1 MLEFTPIKIYDVPMC
16 LVILNDH
23 RHQRWRPSRCER
35 PLPKKKGTKNQRE
48 MFELF
53 KGPVCGNQYGSAF
66 EILLKNYLRN
76 TPLPSKIEE
85 GGGGYPPQAQKE
97 IPETGKT

>member
-1 MLEFTPIKIYDVPMC
+1 
-16 LVILNDH
+16 
-23 RHQRWRPSRCER
+23 
-35 PLPKKKGTKNQRE
+35 